1 MKAAFQGIAD
11 QATDQATDQMVDER
25 VDERAGAHRPPDP
38 VEPYPPPRFSET
50 VPPTGFPRPGP
61 VFNINPRPSWLIP
74 LFPGPHEPA
83 VGTENEARF
92 LDRSRTRSWTV
103 EVRVS

>member
-1 MKAAFQGIAD
+1 MKAIFQGMAAQI
-11 QATDQATDQMVDER
+11 TDQMLDER

-50 VPPTGFPRPGP
+50 APPTGFPRPCLLCTST
-61 VFNINPRPSWLIP
+61 PSLNRLIP
-74 LFPGPHEPA
+74 LFPRPQEPA
-83 VGTENEARF
+83 DGTEDETRS